1 MLTKPFF
8 LIILICS
15 ATVLA
20 SCMGVGRHS
29 EEGFTYKDIQ
39 IDTTS
44 ANTGQGSTIQF
55 KGNPLPLS
63 GMSIQ
68 VGDKLRSVKLAKGD
82 LSLIDVTDTGGSVR
96 LINVV
101 PSLDTTVCEQQTHY
115 LSEKNQGL
123 DQQVKLITISVD
135 TPFAQDRFAKGAEIN
150 NVKFLS
156 DFRGGAFGKTH
167 GLLLEGPHVLARAVL
182 VVDGHN
188 VVRHLQVTPDLGHMP
203 DMEKAFQVA
212 RSLVNEKG

>member
-1 MLTKPFF
+1 MLTKPFIWIV
-8 LIILICS
+8 LIFT
-15 ATVLA
+15 ATALGSCTGLA
-20 SCMGVGRHS
+20 RHS
-29 EEGFTYKDIQ
+29 EQGFTYKDIQ

-44 ANTGQGSTIQF
+44 ASTGQGSTIQF

-68 VGDKLRSVKLAKGD
+68 VGDKLRSVQLAKGD

-123 DQQVKLITISVD
+123 DQQVTLITISVD
-135 TPFAQDRFAKGAEIN
+135 TPFAQDRFAKEAGIN

-188 VVRHLQVTPDLGHMP
+188 VIRYLQVTPDLGHMP

-212 RSLVNEKG
+212 RSLVTEKG

>member
-1 MLTKPFF
+1 MLTKLFMG
-8 LIILICS
+8 IILIC
-15 ATVLA
+15 ATTVLA
-20 SCMGVGRHS
+20 SCTGVGRQS
-29 EEGFTYKDIQ
+29 EQGFTYKDIQ

-44 ANTGQGSTIQF
+44 ASTGQGSTIQF

-68 VGDKLRSVKLAKGD
+68 VGDKLRSVNLAKGD
-82 LSLIDVTDTGGSVR
+82 LSLIDVIETDGSVR

-135 TPFAQDRFAKGAEIN
+135 TPFAQDRFAKEAEIN

-156 DFRGGAFGKTH
+156 DFRGGGFGKAH
-167 GLLLEGPHVLARAVL
+167 GLLLEGPHLLARAVL

>member
-1 MLTKPFF
+1 MLIKFF
-8 LIILICS
+8 IGIILICTT
-15 ATVLA
+15 TVLA
-20 SCMGVGRHS
+20 SCTGVGRQS
-29 EEGFTYKDIQ
+29 EQGFTYKDIQ

-44 ANTGQGSTIQF
+44 ASTGQGSTIQF

-68 VGDKLRSVKLAKGD
+68 VGDKLRSVNLAKGD
-82 LSLIDVTDTGGSVR
+82 LSLIDVTETDGSVR

-156 DFRGGAFGKTH
+156 DFRGGEFGKTH

-188 VVRHLQVTPDLGHMP
+188 VVQHLQVTPDLGHMP

>member
-1 MLTKPFF
+1 MLTTPFIWIV
-8 LIILICS
+8 LIFT
-15 ATVLA
+15 ATSLG
-20 SCMGVGRHS
+20 SCTGVGRHS
-29 EEGFTYKDIQ
+29 EQGFTYKDIQ
-39 IDTTS
+39 IDTSS

-68 VGDKLRSVKLAKGD
+68 VGDKLRSVHLAKGG

-123 DQQVKLITISVD
+123 DQQVTLITISVD
-135 TPFAQDRFAKGAEIN
+135 TPFAQDRFAKGAGIKN
-150 NVKFLS
+150 IQFLS
-156 DFRGGAFGKTH
+156 DFRSGAFGKTH
-167 GLLLEGPHVLARAVL
+167 GLLLEGPHLLARAVL
-182 VVDGHN
+182 VVDSHN
-188 VVRHLQVTPDLGHMP
+188 VIRYLQVTPDLGHMP
-203 DMEKAFQVA
+203 DMEKAFQIA

>member
-1 MLTKPFF
+1 MLSKSFKWIMF
-8 LIILICS
+8 LCT

-20 SCMGVGRHS
+20 SCAGGSRHS
-29 EEGFTYKDIQ
+29 EQGFSYTNIEM
-39 IDTTS
+39 DTTS
-44 ANTGQGSTIQF
+44 ARTGEGSAIQF
-55 KGNPLPLS
+55 KGNPLQLS
-63 GMSIQ
+63 GTSIQ
-68 VGDKLRSVKLAKGD
+68 VGDTLRSVNVAQGD
-82 LSLIDVTDTGGSVR
+82 LSLIDVTNTGGSVR

-123 DQQVKLITISVD
+123 DQHVELITISVD
-135 TPFAQDRFAKGAEIN
+135 TPFAQDRFAKGADIK

-156 DFRGGAFGKTH
+156 DFRGGEFGKTH
-167 GLLLEGPHVLARAVL
+167 GLLLEGPHVLARTVL
-182 VVDGHN
+182 VVDGNN
-188 VVRHLQVTPDLGHMP
+188 VIRHLQVTPDLAHMP

>member
-1 MLTKPFF
+1 MLSKSFIWIMCLCT
-8 LIILICS
+8 

-20 SCMGVGRHS
+20 SCAGGGRHS
-29 EEGFTYKDIQ
+29 EQGFSYKNIEM
-39 IDTTS
+39 DTTS
-44 ANTGQGSTIQF
+44 ARTGQGSTIQF

-63 GMSIQ
+63 GRSIQ
-68 VGDKLRSVKLAKGD
+68 VGDSLRSVNLAKGD

-123 DQQVKLITISVD
+123 DQQVELITISVD

-150 NVKFLS
+150 NVRFLS
-156 DFRGGAFGKTH
+156 DFRGGDFGKTH
-167 GLLLEGPHVLARAVL
+167 GLLLEGPHVLARSVL

-188 VVRHLQVTPDLGHMP
+188 VVRHLQVTPDLAHMP